1 MLRSYKFRL
10 YPSKDQAI
18 LLDKHI
24 GCCRWVYNWA
34 LGFRIKAWQ
43 AEKKKIGSFEL
54 IKMLPALKKQEETAW
69 LKEVSSA
76 SLQAVLPDLEK
87 AYANFFAGAGFPK
100 FKSKHRSKLSFHYP
114 SAIKID
120 FEARYVVLPKFDKP
134 IKTRGLTKFDGVARS
149 STISKSASGKYFCA
163 VLVDD
168 QKPLPAKAE
177 VTEQG
182 TLGLDLGL
190 THFAILSDG
199 TKIENPRKLKWS
211 LKKLAK
217 LQRRHARK
225 QKGSKNRNKARIKV
239 ARCHER
245 VRNQRLDFLHKLSTK
260 LIRENQAVAVEDLA
274 VKNMVRNHCLARSI
288 SDASWGE
295 FVRQLKYKAEWQ
307 GKTVLQIGR
316 FEPSSKLCTCGVINR
331 KLTLADRQWTCSSC
345 GTTHDRDI
353 LAANNIKRMGL
364 HQIDSN
370 LVPPVRRELT
380 LAESA
385 C

>member
-1 MLRSYKFRL
+1 MFVSRKFRL
-10 YPSKDQAI
+10 YPSKEQAI
-18 LLDKHI
+18 LLEKHF
-24 GCCRWVYNWA
+24 GACRWTWNWA
-34 LGFRIKAWQ
+34 LELKIKAWQ
-43 AEKKKIGSFEL
+43 TEKKSLSRYDIQSL
-54 IKMLPALKKQEETAW
+54 LPNLKKAPETAW
-69 LKEVSSA
+69 LTEINA
-76 SLQAVLPDLEK
+76 QSLQAILAHLDL
-87 AYANFFAGAGFPK
+87 AYSRFFKLGAGFPR
-100 FKSKHRSKLSFHYP
+100 FKSKHGSRASFSCP
-114 SAIKID
+114 QNTAVD
-120 FEARYVVLPKFDKP
+120 FYRREIQLRKFEKP
-134 IKTRGLTKFDGVARS
+134 IKFRGCRS
-149 STISKSASGKYFCA
+149 FVGLVKTATVSKSASGKYFCSI
-163 VLVDD
+163 LVETGAE
-168 QKPLPAKAE
+168 LPTKVP

-182 TLGLDLGL
+182 TIGLDLGL
-190 THFAILSDG
+190 THFAILSTG
-199 TKIENPRKLKWS
+199 EKIENPRKLKWAQ
-211 LKKLAK
+211 KRLAHY
-217 LQRRHARK
+217 QRRHARK

-331 KLTLADRQWTCSSC
+331 KLKLSDRVWTCSSC
-345 GTTHDRDI
+345 GATHDRDI

-364 HQIDSN
+364 QLLIGQSM
-370 LVPPVRRELT
+370 PEFT